1 MRGGEMA
8 EPKDKKILVVED
20 DESIVEFLKFGLER
34 EGFCVDFARDGI
46 FALRSVERIKPDLII
61 LDMMLPGK
69 SGYEIIKS
77 LQANEY
83 RDIPILVATGK
94 FADESFKNMVK
105 FEPNVKEYIEKP
117 IKLQILL
124 HGVHSLLRTVSP
136 SEKKA
141 LERSRELDKKLNP
154 EGTDNNF

>member
-1 MRGGEMA
+1 MA

-34 EGFCVDFARDGI
+34 EGFCVDFARDGL

-77 LQANEY
+77 LQAGEHRN
-83 RDIPILVATGK
+83 IPILVATGK
-94 FADESFKNMVK
+94 FADESFKNMIK
-105 FEPNVKEYIEKP
+105 FEPNVREYIEKP
-117 IKLQILL
+117 VKLQILL
-124 HGVHSLLRTVSP
+124 SRIHSLLGTVSP
-136 SEKKA
+136 TDKKA
-141 LERSRELDKKLNP
+141 LEKSRELAKKFNP
-154 EGTDNNF
+154 EGTNDNL